1 DDPAGSPADV
11 SRPGVPTMD
20 EHSIVTA
27 LNATWFGAGLP
38 PETQVRLAGLARVD
52 QRPSGIELFHEGEL
66 NDEFSVIL
74 KGRVALRLLVPE
86 RGMVTI
92 LTVDPGDILGWSSI
106 VPPHR
111 ATSTAVTI
119 EPIEAL
125 VFDGADLRALL
136 RSDHALA
143 ASIYPRILQ
152 AVSRR
157 LTATRMQLL
166 DLFARETVSVADL
179 RSW

>member
-1 DDPAGSPADV
+1 
-11 SRPGVPTMD
+11 MD
-20 EHSIVTA
+20 QNAIVAA
-27 LNATWFGAGLP
+27 LNTTWFGAGLP
-38 PETQVRLAGLARVD
+38 PETQVRLAGLARLEETPAGV
-52 QRPSGIELFHEGEL
+52 ELFHEGEL
-66 NDEFSVIL
+66 NEEFSVVIT
-74 KGRVALRLLVPE
+74 GRVALRLLVPE

-92 LTVDPGDILGWSSI
+92 LTVDPGDVLGWSSI

-119 EPIEAL
+119 EPIRAL

-143 ASIYPRILQ
+143 ATVYPRVLQ

-157 LTATRMQLL
+157 LTATRLQML
-166 DLFARETVSVADL
+166 DLFARDNATRPETRV
-179 RSW
+179 W